1 MKKIMF
7 AWLFPL
13 SFVAYA
19 DEPGDTVE
27 EKSPWT
33 GKAELGIVSTTGNTE
48 ASSSNGKINL
58 VYEADKWRQEFRL
71 EAYQAESEITDSSNQ
86 KVMQQT
92 ADRTYFLSKS
102 DYKYTEKSY
111 AYALVDY
118 ADENFTDKDYIA
130 NFSLGY
136 GRTILKGD
144 IHNLHGEIGYGLRR
158 YQPKESVVA
167 EEDEVVRIAG
177 KYSWKVSK
185 TANFSQELT
194 GELGKEF
201 DVYKSI
207 SALTVNIN
215 SSMALSVG
223 YEVLHT
229 TKLDAASIAAGIEK
243 TDTKTTVN
251 LVYNF
256 L

>member
-1 MKKIMF
+1 M
-7 AWLFPL
+7 ANAENANE
-13 SFVAYA
+13 SSA
-19 DEPGDTVE
+19 
-27 EKSPWT
+27 EKSPWS
-33 GKAELGIVSTTGNTE
+33 GKAELGVVSTTGNTE
-48 ASSSNGKINL
+48 ASSSNGRIN
-58 VYEADKWRQEFRL
+58 VQYEAEKWRQEFRL
-71 EAYQAESEITDSSNQ
+71 EAYQAESEITDTNNQ

-111 AYALVDY
+111 AYALIDY

-136 GRTILKGD
+136 GRTLLKGD

-158 YQPKESVVA
+158 YQPKQSFTA
-167 EEDEVVRIAG
+167 EENEVARFAG
-177 KYSWKVSK
+177 KYSWKMSK

-194 GELGKEF
+194 AELGKEF
-201 DVYKSI
+201 DVFKSI

-229 TKLDAASIAAGIEK
+229 SKLDAAAVAAGIEK
-243 TDTKTTVN
+243 TDTKTTIN

>member
-1 MKKIMF
+1 MNK
-7 AWLFPL
+7 ALSLLLFPL
-13 SFVAYA
+13 IAVANEA
-19 DEPGDTVE
+19 VE
-27 EKSPWT
+27 EKEKSPWS
-33 GKAELGIVSTTGNTE
+33 GKAELGIVNTTGNTE
-48 ASSSNGKINL
+48 SSSTNGKINL
-58 VYEADKWRQEFRL
+58 LYEANKWRQEFRL
-71 EAYQAESEITDSSNQ
+71 EVYQAESEVVGANNQ

-92 ADRTYFLSKS
+92 ADRTYFLSKT

-130 NFSLGY
+130 NFSIGY
-136 GRTILKGD
+136 GRTIIKEVD
-144 IHNLHGEIGYGLRR
+144 QSLHGEVGYGLRR
-158 YQPKESVVA
+158 YQPKYSFIA
-167 EEDEVVRIAG
+167 EEDEVARIAG
-177 KYSWKVSK
+177 KYTLKISK
-185 TANFSQELT
+185 NANFSQEIT

-201 DVYKSI
+201 DIYKSI
-207 SALTVNIN
+207 TGLTVNIN
-215 SSMALSVG
+215 SSMALSLG

-229 TKLDAASIAAGIEK
+229 SELSESAIAAGVEK